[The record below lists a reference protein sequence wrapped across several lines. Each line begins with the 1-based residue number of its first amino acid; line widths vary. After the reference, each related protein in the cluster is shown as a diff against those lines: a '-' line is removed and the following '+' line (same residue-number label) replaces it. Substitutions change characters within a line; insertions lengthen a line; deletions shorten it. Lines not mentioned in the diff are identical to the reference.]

1 MDELTVSI
9 MSRVDPDAP
18 LPPGRFGDPLQGR
31 GTAPGRRERGRT
43 VGRFAA
49 TRAEPPRALRGAWDT
64 GTVAHS
70 GGRARVRRSLHDEGF
85 GTTPVERSTIL
96 SERII
101 RPRRSLIFAPGNR
114 PEMIPKALATGADVV
129 TVDLEDA
136 IAPNDKTAARERT
149 LAWFAENED
158 FGGVEPVVRVNCLR
172 SVEGLAD
179 LQAIVES
186 PRPPP
191 AIMLPKV
198 KSPGEVRVHEEL
210 ALQAARPIRL
220 HVIIETN
227 EGLDACIEIAKAS
240 DLVDALLFGG
250 VDMAAELRVEPTWNA
265 LLHAQLAGGAR
276 GGERRGG
283 PHRRAFS
290 RSQRHG
296 GARARGDGLRRA
308 RLHRQGRDPPEAD
321 PDAETS
327 ASARARRPS
336 SAPGASSPS
345 STTPAPASS
354 SSTGSSSRSRC

>member
-1 MDELTVSI
+1 MN
-9 MSRVDPDAP
+9 
-18 LPPGRFGDPLQGR
+18 
-31 GTAPGRRERGRT
+31 ERT
-43 VGRFAA
+43 
-49 TRAEPPRALRGAWDT
+49 
-64 GTVAHS
+64 
-70 GGRARVRRSLHDEGF
+70 
-85 GTTPVERSTIL
+85 
-96 SERII
+96 I

-114 PEMIPKALATGADVV
+114 PDMIPKALATGADIV

-149 LAWFAENED
+149 LGWFAENDD

-210 ALQAARPIRL
+210 VEQAARPIRL

-227 EGLDACIEIAKAS
+227 EGLDACIEIAQAS

-265 LLHAQLAGGAR
+265 LLHARSRAVHAAASAGVDLIDVPFLDLNDMEGL
-276 GGERRGG
+276 ERE
-283 PHRRAFS
+283 
-290 RSQRHG
+290 
-296 GARARGDGLRRA
+296 ARAC
-308 RLHRQGRDPPEAD
+308 
-321 PDAETS
+321 AEIGFTGKGAIHPKQIPVLNECFS
-327 ASARARRPS
+327 PSEETVERARRIV
-336 SAPGASSPS
+336 AEFDNAG
-345 STTPAPASS
+345 
-354 SSTGSSSRSRC
+354 TGLVVIDGKLIEKPVLRSMHRILAIAERMQRTG